1 MILRNCR
8 IALLAG
14 CLVLAVCGGALA
26 ASLTIHAPEEAK
38 QGTAVRVRVVID
50 EQLPH
55 ITFTWLGKS
64 IVAPTVADGQ
74 SRIAEALLP
83 VPVNTE
89 KDMVVQASAGTL
101 TGKARVKVL
110 KVKWPEQQIS
120 VKKNFVNPPKEAM
133 KRIDGERKKSAEALK
148 RVTPERYWRG
158 TFRRPVPGV
167 VTSAFGGRRMFNG
180 EMRSYHRGVDLR
192 GAQGTPIKAVADGR
206 VVIAQNMYFAG
217 NTVYIDH
224 GQGVISSYAHMS
236 RLDVKP
242 GEMVKAGQQIGLVG
256 ATGRVTGPHLH
267 LGVNILGVAV
277 DPLSLVPKQ

>member
-1 MILRNCR
+1 M
-8 IALLAG
+8 
-14 CLVLAVCGGALA
+14 
-26 ASLTIHAPEEAK
+26 
-38 QGTAVRVRVVID
+38 
-50 EQLPH
+50 
-55 ITFTWLGKS
+55 
-64 IVAPTVADGQ
+64 ADGQ
-74 SRIAEALLP
+74 NRIAEALLP
-83 VPVNTE
+83 VPVNAE

-101 TGKARVKVL
+101 TGKATVRVL

-120 VKKNFVNPPKEAM
+120 VKKTFVNPPKEAM
-133 KRIDGERKKSAEALK
+133 KRIDGERKKSAETLR

-158 TFRRPVPGV
+158 TFLRPVPGV

-180 EMRSYHRGVDLR
+180 ELRSYHRGVDLR
-192 GAQGTPIKAVADGR
+192 GAQGTPIKAMADGK
-206 VVIAQNMYFAG
+206 VAIAQNMYFAG

-242 GEMVKAGQQIGLVG
+242 GETVKAGQQIGLVG